1 MKKTPRAIPFGRMLD
16 LCDELQRI
24 RSRIADPTTGRD
36 ERERLRRQT
45 QRQQLSLSRQLT
57 AYRGRGPLGSLLRK
71 HRLDAA
77 EFEVL
82 AVLLQRAVRAEE
94 PEIEGRLILGSIF
107 DSSFGV
113 LSGLHLLAEDAR
125 LRTSGLVRVATD
137 QPLGIDVLETRF
149 RLSDLALQAM
159 REEVAGRRLPRHRA
173 ENVNGYRTQREL
185 LLDLRMLHNHYR
197 RRSELLFEPERW
209 RSLHPQTETLPSL
222 QKRIDELWGEVRT
235 RILRSEPSATFPLL
249 SLVREHKLGDAE
261 TMVVVHLLFQEI
273 YTGDPHSDVAELMRL
288 VSTDDASLL
297 RARSLFHKDA
307 PLQKAQIVVLE
318 PFVENRE
325 LTAEARLDD
334 WVVAKLLDDGG
345 VATNIRTDE
354 RMRWHQYLADLD
366 GSDGFFR
373 DLDA

>member
-24 RSRIADPTTGRD
+24 RARIADPTTGRD

-45 QRQQLSLSRQLT
+45 ERQKLSLQRQLT
-57 AYRGRGPLGSLLRK
+57 AYRGRGPLASLLRK
-71 HRLDAA
+71 HRLDAT

-107 DSSFGV
+107 DTSFGV

-137 QPLGIDVLETRF
+137 QPLGTDVLETRF
-149 RLSDLALQAM
+149 RLADVALHAM
-159 REEVAGRRLPRHRA
+159 REEVVGRRNPKKRP
-173 ENVNGYRTQREL
+173 EESSGYRSQREL
-185 LLDLRMLHNHYR
+185 LLDLRMLHNHYLR
-197 RRSELLFEPERW
+197 RCDLLFEESRW
-209 RSLHPQTETLPSL
+209 RSLHPSTDDAPYL
-222 QKRIDELWGEVRT
+222 QKRIDELWAGIRT
-235 RILRSEPSATFPLL
+235 RLLRTENAESLPLLQILREHRL
-249 SLVREHKLGDAE
+249 SDEE
-261 TMVVVHLLFQEI
+261 TMIVVHLLFEEL
-273 YTGDPHSDVAELMRL
+273 YHGEAHAEAVDLLCL

-297 RARSLFHKDA
+297 RAKKLLHKDS
-307 PLQKAQIVVLE
+307 PLVKGQIVAME

-325 LTAEARLDD
+325 LTAEVRLED
-334 WVVAKLLDDGG
+334 WVVTKLLDDTATPGG
-345 VATNIRTDE
+345 IQTDE
-354 RMRWHQYLADLD
+354 RMRWHQYLSQLD

>member
-24 RSRIADPTTGRD
+24 RSRIADPTTGRE

-45 QRQQLSLSRQLT
+45 ERQQLSLTRQLT
-57 AYRGRGPLGSLLRK
+57 AYRGRGPLANLLRK
-71 HRLDAA
+71 HRLDAT

-137 QPLGIDVLETRF
+137 QPLGTDVLETRF
-149 RLSDLALQAM
+149 RLSDLALSAM
-159 REEVAGRRLPRHRA
+159 REEVAGRRQPRNRSKD
-173 ENVNGYRTQREL
+173 VDGYRTQREL

-197 RRSELLFEPERW
+197 RRGELLFEPERW
-209 RSLHPQTETLPSL
+209 RSLHPQNDSLPSL
-222 QKRIDELWGEVRT
+222 QKRIDELWAEVRT
-235 RILRSEPSATFPLL
+235 RILRSEVSAAFPLL
-249 SLVREHKLGDAE
+249 TMLREHKLGDAE

-273 YTGDPHSDVAELMRL
+273 YTGDPHSDVADLMRL
-288 VSTDDASLL
+288 VSIDDSSLL

-307 PLQKAQIVVLE
+307 PLLKAQIVVLE

-334 WVVAKLLDDGG
+334 WVVTRLLDDGG
-345 VATNIRTDE
+345 VGKSIRSDE
-354 RMRWHQYLADLD
+354 RMRWHQYLSELD